1 MNKSESITNL
11 VAATIAVMQEV
22 KGVEKTMKIGTGDN
36 SYQGIADQEVK
47 KVVGESMAKN
57 GLVIYPIG
65 IEQTTKLSE
74 WDEVDP
80 WSKSTPKDMKRK
92 QSVFTEVKNTYLL
105 CHTSGEFIELQ
116 GLGQGVDPQDKGAGK
131 ACTYSLKYVLLYT
144 FLVPTGKID
153 DSDKEH
159 SDEKPVPQG
168 KPQQPAQPKTPAPVK
183 KEPVK
188 LIHNSDK
195 YKSAITA
202 MTEGIKGKVY
212 TIDEL
217 KSMYTIDQITE
228 ECLIAD
234 VAKFPS
240 I

>member
-47 KVVGESMAKN
+47 KVIGEAMAKH
-57 GLVIYPIG
+57 GLAIYPIG
-65 IEQTTKLSE
+65 IDQTTKIQE
-74 WDEVDP
+74 WEEVDP

-92 QSVFTEVKNTYLL
+92 QSVFTEVKTIYLL

-131 ACTYSLKYVLLYT
+131 SCTYALKYVLLYT

-159 SDEKPVPQG
+159 SDDKPVPQS
-168 KPQQPAQPKTPAPVK
+168 KPQQPTPPKTPAPVK
-183 KEPVK
+183 KEPEK
-188 LIHNSDK
+188 LVHNSDK
-195 YKSAITA
+195 YKSAILA
-202 MTEGIKGKVY
+202 MTVGIKGKVY
-212 TIDEL
+212 NIEELEKMYQIDAVTKEL
-217 KSMYTIDQITE
+217 LLT
-228 ECLIAD
+228 D
-234 VAKFPS
+234 VSNIPH
-240 I
+240 